1 MEYIA
6 TDPEVDIRV
15 VFDIQHSVCCMG
27 KYGFT
32 GKIEVRKFTNSF
44 SGMQLNVAMEA
55 QVDWLE
61 FNLTTN
67 FDGMKNGITKFKYE
81 HVLGFNFAGAKKT
94 TDSTYDHEPRGPVL
108 AEGGPLS
115 GRKTATT
122 R

>member
-15 VFDIQHSVCCMG
+15 VFDIQHSVQNQKFRMG

-55 QVDWLE
+55 QVNWLE

-81 HVLGFNFAGAKKT
+81 HVLGFNFAVAGLCSSYGFL
-94 TDSTYDHEPRGPVL
+94 STVKIDNTKDLFRIV
-108 AEGGPLS
+108 
-115 GRKTATT
+115 KQ
-122 R
+122 

>member
-6 TDPEVDIRV
+6 TDPEVDISV
-15 VFDIQHSVCCMG
+15 VFDIQHSVQNQKFRMG

-55 QVDWLE
+55 QVNWLE

-67 FDGMKNGITKFKYE
+67 FDGKENGITKFKYE

-94 TDSTYDHEPRGPVL
+94 FDSEFKHI
-108 AEGGPLS
+108 GGLYYFYAVKK
-115 GRKTATT
+115 RIL
-122 R
+122 